1 MSDERPADPWAMY
14 FVVRKDRPLAFG
26 EGMALAGAATDAC
39 LCRFA
44 PSEGWVQ
51 RPRKVALR
59 ADPAQLDEVEAVCDA
74 VRVADTLLA
83 LAPMRMSDRPELLEA
98 LRPFTDARR
107 PAEDPPAPDGPVMSY
122 VIRAGVLKTL
132 GKAMAQAG
140 HAAQLAAESFGLGAW
155 REAGRPGEVRVAA
168 DEDAWSALC
177 ARDDAVTVADAG
189 LTQVAPG
196 TVTVLALAPGSG
208 AARDLERVP

>member
-1 MSDERPADPWAMY
+1 MY

-39 LCRFA
+39 LQRFGVPA
-44 PSEGWVQ
+44 PWRQ
-51 RPRKVALR
+51 RARKVALR
-59 ADPAQLDEVEAVCDA
+59 ADAGEIAELRDACDA
-74 VRVADTLLA
+74 VLLGEGM
-83 LAPMRMSDRPELLEA
+83 LCVAPMRMSERPELLQA

-107 PAEDPPAPDGPVMSY
+107 PPDPRPEPEGPVLTY

-140 HAAQLAAESFGLGAW
+140 HAAQLAAEAFALGPW
-155 REAGRPGEVRVAA
+155 READRPGAVRVTG
-168 DEDAWSALC
+168 DEETWTALC
-177 ARDDAVTVADAG
+177 ARDDAVAVADAG

-196 TVTVLALAPGSG
+196 TVTVLALAPGAD
-208 AARDLERVP
+208 AARDLDPVP